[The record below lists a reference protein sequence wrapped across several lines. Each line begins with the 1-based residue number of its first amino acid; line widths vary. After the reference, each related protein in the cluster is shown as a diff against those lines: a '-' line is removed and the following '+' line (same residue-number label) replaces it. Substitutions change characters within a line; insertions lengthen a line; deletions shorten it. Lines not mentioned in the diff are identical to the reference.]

1 MLFIVL
7 KKLIFFL
14 KVLYFLKLCCIIRKQ
29 RSYKKILKLTFLLC
43 HYVVRNE
50 CDLLLLYKEVY
61 FIIFFCKF
69 VHEFIGG
76 FIMTVTK
83 NIDGDKLVVNIEGRL
98 DTITAPQLENE
109 LSDISA
115 DIKHLVFD
123 LANLE
128 YMSSAGLRVM
138 LSTHKKMVAEGGDL
152 VIKNANEDIM
162 EIFDITGFM
171 DILNIE

>member
-1 MLFIVL
+1 
-7 KKLIFFL
+7 
-14 KVLYFLKLCCIIRKQ
+14 
-29 RSYKKILKLTFLLC
+29 
-43 HYVVRNE
+43 
-50 CDLLLLYKEVY
+50 
-61 FIIFFCKF
+61 
-69 VHEFIGG
+69 
-76 FIMTVTK
+76 MTVTK

-109 LSDISA
+109 LSDIFA